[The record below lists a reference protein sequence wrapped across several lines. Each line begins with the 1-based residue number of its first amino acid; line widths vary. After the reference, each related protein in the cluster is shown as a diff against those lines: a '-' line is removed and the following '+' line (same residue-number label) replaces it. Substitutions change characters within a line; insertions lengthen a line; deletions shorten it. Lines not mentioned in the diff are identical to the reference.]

1 MIIFLR
7 HAQAEN
13 NAKRILAGRTEGV
26 HLTKT
31 GIEQAEQIAKYLK
44 PLDISAIYSSPI
56 ERASHTAEIVAKN
69 NSLDHNLDDRLTEIE
84 MGKFTRM
91 NYDDMFAKYGN
102 IFLKFYEN
110 DPVIAEHE
118 VETFPDVQKRVLDMV
133 DHVLKKHNNENVIL
147 VTHMD
152 PIKSMLAK
160 VMNLLPETLFEL
172 IIANASLTIIKEQD
186 KKFSLSA
193 INAMNIDRYYQT
205 WYPKSSINFKLYR
218 SATQSNDNEQN
229 ISIINHHCDF
239 MHNPNN

>member
-1 MIIFLR
+1 MIIFVR
-7 HAQAEN
+7 HGQAEN
-13 NAKRILAGRTEGV
+13 NTKRILAGRTEGV
-26 HLTKT
+26 PLTKT
-31 GIEQAEQIAKYLK
+31 GIEQAERISKYIK
-44 PLDISAIYSSPI
+44 HLDISAIYSSPI
-56 ERASHTAEIVAKN
+56 ERAVSTAKIIADY
-69 NSLDHNLDDRLTEIE
+69 NSLNYELDDRLIEIE

-133 DHVLKKHNNENVIL
+133 DHVLKKHKNENVIL

-205 WYPKSSINFKLYR
+205 W
-218 SATQSNDNEQN
+218 
-229 ISIINHHCDF
+229 
-239 MHNPNN
+239 

>member
-31 GIEQAEQIAKYLK
+31 GIEQAERIAKYLK

-69 NSLDHNLDDRLTEIE
+69 RSLEVVLDERLTEID

-118 VETFPDVQKRVLDMV
+118 VETFPNVQRRVLEMV
-133 DHVLKKHNNENVIL
+133 NHVVEKHKNENVIL

-152 PIKSMLAK
+152 PIKSILAM
-160 VMNLLPETLFEL
+160 VMDLKPKTLFEL
-172 IIANASLTIIKEQD
+172 IIANASITIIKEQD

-193 INAMNIDRYYQT
+193 INAMDIDRYDQT
-205 WYPKSSINFKLYR
+205 W
-218 SATQSNDNEQN
+218 
-229 ISIINHHCDF
+229 
-239 MHNPNN
+239 

>member
-13 NAKRILAGRTEGV
+13 NTKRILAGRTKGV
-26 HLTKT
+26 PLTKT
-31 GIEQAEQIAKYLK
+31 GIEQAERIAKYLE

-56 ERASHTAEIVAKN
+56 ERASHTAEIVAKSK
-69 NSLDHNLDDRLTEIE
+69 SLGYELDDRLMEID

-110 DPVIAEHE
+110 DSVISEHE

-133 DHVLKKHNNENVIL
+133 DHVVEKHKNENVIL

-160 VMNLLPETLFEL
+160 VMDLKPKTLFEL
-172 IIANASLTIIKEQD
+172 IIANASFTILTEQER
-186 KKFSLSA
+186 KFSLSA

-205 WYPKSSINFKLYR
+205 L
-218 SATQSNDNEQN
+218 
-229 ISIINHHCDF
+229 
-239 MHNPNN
+239 

>member
-13 NAKRILAGRTEGV
+13 NTKRILAGRTEGV
-26 HLTKT
+26 PLTKT
-31 GIEQAEQIAKYLK
+31 GIQQAEQISEYLK

-56 ERASHTAEIVAKN
+56 GRAKHTAEIVTKN
-69 NSLDHNLDDRLTEIE
+69 SAIDVELDDRLTEID

-118 VETFPDVQKRVLDMV
+118 VETFPNVQKRILDMV
-133 DHVLKKHNNENVIL
+133 DHVIKKHKNENVIL

-152 PIKSMLAK
+152 PIKSMLAN
-160 VMNLLPETLFEL
+160 VMDLKPKTLFEL
-172 IIANASLTIIKEQD
+172 IIANASFTILTEQER
-186 KKFSLSA
+186 KFSLSA
-193 INAMNIDRYYQT
+193 INAMNIDRYQQI
-205 WYPKSSINFKLYR
+205 W
-218 SATQSNDNEQN
+218 
-229 ISIINHHCDF
+229 
-239 MHNPNN
+239 

>member
-31 GIEQAEQIAKYLK
+31 GIEQAELIAKYLK

-102 IFLKFYEN
+102 IFLKFYQN

-118 VETFPDVQKRVLDMV
+118 VETFPQVQSRILDMV
-133 DHVLKKHNNENVIL
+133 SHIVEKHKNENVIL

-152 PIKSMLAK
+152 PIKSMLST
-160 VMNLLPETLFEL
+160 VMDLKPKALFEL

-205 WYPKSSINFKLYR
+205 W
-218 SATQSNDNEQN
+218 
-229 ISIINHHCDF
+229 
-239 MHNPNN
+239 

>member
-13 NAKRILAGRTEGV
+13 NTKRILAGRTEGV
-26 HLTKT
+26 PLTKT
-31 GIEQAEQIAKYLK
+31 GIEQAERIAKYLA
-44 PLDISAIYSSPI
+44 PIDISAIYSSPI
-56 ERASHTAEIVAKN
+56 ERARHTAEIVAKN
-69 NSLDHNLDDRLTEIE
+69 CSLEVVLDERLTEIN

-110 DPVIAEHE
+110 DPVISEHE
-118 VETFPDVQKRVLDMV
+118 VETFPDVQKRVLEMV

-160 VMNLLPETLFEL
+160 VMNLVPETLFEL
-172 IIANASLTIIKEQD
+172 VIANASLTIVKEQD

-193 INAMNIDRYYQT
+193 INAMDVDRYHQT
-205 WYPKSSINFKLYR
+205 W
-218 SATQSNDNEQN
+218 
-229 ISIINHHCDF
+229 
-239 MHNPNN
+239 

>member
-13 NAKRILAGRTEGV
+13 NTKRILAGRTEGV
-26 HLTKT
+26 HLTKA
-31 GIEQAEQIAKYLK
+31 GIEQAESIAKYLK
-44 PLDISAIYSSPI
+44 SLDISAIYSSPI

-69 NSLDHNLDDRLTEIE
+69 NSLDYELDDRLTEID
-84 MGKFTRM
+84 MGKFTHM

-118 VETFPDVQKRVLDMV
+118 VETFPNVQRRVLETV
-133 DHVLKKHNNENVIL
+133 NHVVEKHKNENVVL

-152 PIKSMLAK
+152 PIKSILAM
-160 VMNLLPETLFEL
+160 VMDLKPKTLFEL
-172 IIANASLTIIKEQD
+172 IIANASITIIKEQD

-193 INAMNIDRYYQT
+193 INAMDIDRYDQT
-205 WYPKSSINFKLYR
+205 W
-218 SATQSNDNEQN
+218 
-229 ISIINHHCDF
+229 
-239 MHNPNN
+239 

>member
-13 NAKRILAGRTEGV
+13 NTKRILAGRTEGV
-26 HLTKT
+26 PLTKT
-31 GIEQAEQIAKYLK
+31 GIGQAERIAEYLK
-44 PLDISAIYSSPI
+44 PLDISTIYSSPI

-69 NSLDHNLDDRLTEIE
+69 NSLDCKLDDRLTEID

-110 DPVIAEHE
+110 DPVISEHE
-118 VETFPDVQKRVLDMV
+118 VETFPQVQSRILGMV
-133 DHVLKKHNNENVIL
+133 NHLIEKHKNENVIL

-186 KKFSLSA
+186 KNFSLSA

-205 WYPKSSINFKLYR
+205 W
-218 SATQSNDNEQN
+218 
-229 ISIINHHCDF
+229 
-239 MHNPNN
+239 

>member
-31 GIEQAEQIAKYLK
+31 GIEQAEQIIKYLK

-69 NSLDHNLDDRLTEIE
+69 CSLEVVLDERLTEIE
-84 MGKFTRM
+84 MGKFTHM

-110 DPVIAEHE
+110 NPVISEHE

-133 DHVLKKHNNENVIL
+133 DHVLKKHKSENVIL

-205 WYPKSSINFKLYR
+205 W
-218 SATQSNDNEQN
+218 
-229 ISIINHHCDF
+229 
-239 MHNPNN
+239 

>member
-1 MIIFLR
+1 MLLLSLYRILSYKMIIFLR

-13 NAKRILAGRTEGV
+13 NTKRILAGRTEGV
-26 HLTKT
+26 PLTKT
-31 GIEQAEQIAKYLK
+31 GIQQAEQISEYLK

-56 ERASHTAEIVAKN
+56 ERAKHTAEIVTKN
-69 NSLDHNLDDRLTEIE
+69 SAIDVELDDRLTEID

-110 DPVIAEHE
+110 DPVISEHE
-118 VETFPDVQKRVLDMV
+118 VETFPDVQKRVLEMV

-160 VMNLLPETLFEL
+160 VMNLVPKTVFEL

-186 KKFSLSA
+186 KIFSLSA
-193 INAMNIDRYYQT
+193 INAMNVDRYSQT
-205 WYPKSSINFKLYR
+205 W
-218 SATQSNDNEQN
+218 
-229 ISIINHHCDF
+229 
-239 MHNPNN
+239 

>member
-7 HAQAEN
+7 HAQAKN
-13 NAKRILAGRTEGV
+13 NTERILAGRTEGV
-26 HLTKT
+26 PLTKT

-56 ERASHTAEIVAKN
+56 ERANHTAEIVAKN
-69 NSLDHNLDDRLTEIE
+69 RSLEVVLDERLTEID

-110 DPVIAEHE
+110 DPVISEHE

-133 DHVLKKHNNENVIL
+133 DHVLKKHNNEIVIL

-172 IIANASLTIIKEQD
+172 IVANASLTIINEQD

-205 WYPKSSINFKLYR
+205 W
-218 SATQSNDNEQN
+218 
-229 ISIINHHCDF
+229 
-239 MHNPNN
+239 

>member
-13 NAKRILAGRTEGV
+13 NTKRILAGRTEGV
-26 HLTKT
+26 PLTKT
-31 GIEQAEQIAKYLK
+31 GIEQAERIAKYLASI
-44 PLDISAIYSSPI
+44 DISAIYSSPI
-56 ERASHTAEIVAKN
+56 ERARHTAGIIAKN
-69 NSLDHNLDDRLTEIE
+69 CSLEEVVIDERLTEID

-110 DPVIAEHE
+110 DPVISEHE

-133 DHVLKKHNNENVIL
+133 DHVLKKHKNENVIL

-205 WYPKSSINFKLYR
+205 W
-218 SATQSNDNEQN
+218 
-229 ISIINHHCDF
+229 
-239 MHNPNN
+239 

>member
-13 NAKRILAGRTEGV
+13 NTKRILAGRTEGV
-26 HLTKT
+26 PLTKT
-31 GIEQAEQIAKYLK
+31 GIEQAERIAKYLA
-44 PLDISAIYSSPI
+44 PIDISAIYSSPI
-56 ERASHTAEIVAKN
+56 ERARHTAGIIAKN
-69 NSLDHNLDDRLTEIE
+69 CSLEEVVIDERLTEID

-118 VETFPDVQKRVLDMV
+118 VETFPDVQKRLLDMV
-133 DHVLKKHNNENVIL
+133 DHVLKKHKNENVIL

-160 VMNLLPETLFEL
+160 VMNLVPQTLFEL
-172 IIANASLTIIKEQD
+172 IIANASLTIITEQD

-193 INAMNIDRYYQT
+193 INAMDIDRYDQT
-205 WYPKSSINFKLYR
+205 W
-218 SATQSNDNEQN
+218 
-229 ISIINHHCDF
+229 
-239 MHNPNN
+239 

>member
-69 NSLDHNLDDRLTEIE
+69 RSLEVVLDERLTEID

-118 VETFPDVQKRVLDMV
+118 VETFPNVQRRVLETV
-133 DHVLKKHNNENVIL
+133 NHVVEKHKNENVIL

-152 PIKSMLAK
+152 PIKSILAM
-160 VMNLLPETLFEL
+160 VMDLKPKTLFEL
-172 IIANASLTIIKEQD
+172 IIANASITVIKEYD

-193 INAMNIDRYYQT
+193 INAMDIDRYDQT
-205 WYPKSSINFKLYR
+205 W
-218 SATQSNDNEQN
+218 
-229 ISIINHHCDF
+229 
-239 MHNPNN
+239 

>member
-13 NAKRILAGRTEGV
+13 NAKRILAGRTEGI

-31 GIEQAEQIAKYLK
+31 GIEQAERIAKYLK

-69 NSLDHNLDDRLTEIE
+69 NSLDHNLDDRLTEID

-91 NYDDMFAKYGN
+91 KYDDMFAKYGN

-133 DHVLKKHNNENVIL
+133 DHVLKKHKNENVIL

-205 WYPKSSINFKLYR
+205 W
-218 SATQSNDNEQN
+218 
-229 ISIINHHCDF
+229 
-239 MHNPNN
+239 

>member
-13 NAKRILAGRTEGV
+13 NTKRILAGRTEGV
-26 HLTKT
+26 PLTKT
-31 GIEQAEQIAKYLK
+31 GIQQAEQISEYLK

-56 ERASHTAEIVAKN
+56 ERAKHTAEIVTKN
-69 NSLDHNLDDRLTEIE
+69 SAIDVELDERLTEID

-118 VETFPDVQKRVLDMV
+118 VETFSSVQKRILDMV
-133 DHVLKKHNNENVIL
+133 DYVIKKHKNENVIL

-152 PIKSMLAK
+152 PIKAMLAN
-160 VMNLLPETLFEL
+160 VMDLKPKTLFEL
-172 IIANASLTIIKEQD
+172 IIANASFTILTEQER
-186 KKFSLSA
+186 KFSLSA
-193 INAMNIDRYYQT
+193 INAMNIDRY
-205 WYPKSSINFKLYR
+205 
-218 SATQSNDNEQN
+218 
-229 ISIINHHCDF
+229 
-239 MHNPNN
+239 

>member
-13 NAKRILAGRTEGV
+13 NTERILAGRTEGV
-26 HLTKT
+26 PLTKT

-69 NSLDHNLDDRLTEIE
+69 RSLEVVLDERLTEID

-110 DPVIAEHE
+110 DPVIAEQE
-118 VETFPDVQKRVLDMV
+118 VETFPHVQERILDIV
-133 DHVLKKHNNENVIL
+133 NHIVEKHKNENVIL

-152 PIKSMLAK
+152 PIKSMLSI
-160 VMNLLPETLFEL
+160 VMDLKPQALFEL

-205 WYPKSSINFKLYR
+205 W
-218 SATQSNDNEQN
+218 
-229 ISIINHHCDF
+229 
-239 MHNPNN
+239 

>member
-31 GIEQAEQIAKYLK
+31 GIEQAELIAKYLK

-102 IFLKFYEN
+102 IFLKFYQN

-118 VETFPDVQKRVLDMV
+118 VETFPQVQSRILDMV
-133 DHVLKKHNNENVIL
+133 SHIVEKHKNENVIL

-152 PIKSMLAK
+152 PIKSMLST
-160 VMNLLPETLFEL
+160 VMDLRPKALFEL

-193 INAMNIDRYYQT
+193 IIAMNIDRYNQT
-205 WYPKSSINFKLYR
+205 W
-218 SATQSNDNEQN
+218 
-229 ISIINHHCDF
+229 
-239 MHNPNN
+239 

>member
-13 NAKRILAGRTEGV
+13 NTKRILAGRTDGV
-26 HLTKT
+26 SLTKT
-31 GIEQAEQIAKYLK
+31 GIQQAEQISEYLK

-56 ERASHTAEIVAKN
+56 ERAKHTAEIVTKN
-69 NSLDHNLDDRLTEIE
+69 SAIDVELDDRLTEID

-118 VETFPDVQKRVLDMV
+118 VETFPNVQKRILDMV
-133 DHVLKKHNNENVIL
+133 DHVIKKHKNENVIL

-152 PIKSMLAK
+152 PIKSILAN
-160 VMNLLPETLFEL
+160 VMDLKPKTLFEL
-172 IIANASLTIIKEQD
+172 IIANASFTILTEQER
-186 KKFSLSA
+186 KFSLSA
-193 INAMNIDRYYQT
+193 INAMNIDRYQQI
-205 WYPKSSINFKLYR
+205 W
-218 SATQSNDNEQN
+218 
-229 ISIINHHCDF
+229 
-239 MHNPNN
+239 